1 MTRSNS
7 RTWRMKTLEILAIAA
22 IAAVTAPEAIA
33 DDRSLLEIT
42 QRYKRLVDR
51 AIALSVRRAF
61 ERPGVTR
68 PRRRAQDPTLRFLSE
83 IRRAAM
89 SHDLPIPLIVAMVAV
104 ESRGQ
109 PHVVSLAGARG
120 LLQVMPATGRDLGL
134 EPDAL
139 FHPGQNIEAG
149 SRYMRMMLDRYDG
162 HIDSALGAYNW
173 GPGNMD
179 GGRAP
184 PRETRQYIRDVRHQY
199 RHYHAVLCRDRA
211 DEC

>member
-68 PRRRAQDPTLRFLSE
+68 PRRRARSAGTSGPEKVDGAERKVPTLSLGQVPFGVQGPALAGYLAGTIWERFG
-83 IRRAAM
+83 A
-89 SHDLPIPLIVAMVAV
+89 
-104 ESRGQ
+104 SRGPPGWIWEQ
-109 PHVVSLAGARG
+109 
-120 LLQVMPATGRDLGL
+120 LL
-134 EPDAL
+134 AL
-139 FHPGQNIEAG
+139 FVFIFEIFPK
-149 SRYMRMMLDRYDG
+149 S
-162 HIDSALGAYNW
+162 
-173 GPGNMD
+173 
-179 GGRAP
+179 
-184 PRETRQYIRDVRHQY
+184 
-199 RHYHAVLCRDRA
+199 
-211 DEC
+211 

>member
-1 MTRSNS
+1 
-7 RTWRMKTLEILAIAA
+7 MKKLVILATATIAV
-22 IAAVTAPEAIA
+22 VTAPAAIA

-42 QRYKRLVDR
+42 QRYKRLVER
-51 AIALSVRRAF
+51 AVALSVRRAF
-61 ERPGVTR
+61 ERPGVVR
-68 PRRRAQDPTLRFLSE
+68 PTKPAQDPTLRFLSE

-89 SHDLPIPLIVAMVAV
+89 AHDLPIPLIVAMVAV

-109 PHVVSLAGARG
+109 PHAVSPAGARG
-120 LLQVMPATGRDLGL
+120 LLQVMPATGQDLGV

-139 FHPGQNIEAG
+139 FHPGRNIEAG
-149 SRYMRMMLDRYDG
+149 SGYMRMMLDRYDG

-173 GPGNMD
+173 GPGNID
-179 GGRAP
+179 SGRPP

-199 RHYHAVLCRDRA
+199 RRYHALLCRDRA